1 MLSIDGKQYT
11 EEDLTPEQIAE
22 VNHMVALQQELGALQ
37 RRFTDVQIALSTRQE
52 AFVAAVKKASEA
64 VEDEAE
70 GPLLEEDGD
79 SEGAAEA
86 VA

>member
-1 MLSIDGKQYT
+1 MLSIDGKEYT

-52 AFVAAVKKASEA
+52 AFVAAVKKASEPEL
-64 VEDEAE
+64 VEGET
-70 GPLLEEDGD
+70 
-79 SEGAAEA
+79 EA

>member
-52 AFVAAVKKASEA
+52 AFVAAVKEA
-64 VEDEAE
+64 AE

-79 SEGAAEA
+79 SEGETEAE

>member
-52 AFVAAVKKASEA
+52 AFVAAIKEVS
-64 VEDEAE
+64 EDEPELVE
-70 GPLLEEDGD
+70 GE
-79 SEGAAEA
+79 AEA
-86 VA
+86 EVA

>member
-37 RRFTDVQIALSTRQE
+37 RRFTDVKIALSTRQE
-52 AFVAAVKKASEA
+52 AFVAAIKEASEDEPEL
-64 VEDEAE
+64 VEGEADAEAE
-70 GPLLEEDGD
+70 
-79 SEGAAEA
+79 AE

>member
-52 AFVAAVKKASEA
+52 AFVAAIKKASEET
-64 VEDEAE
+64 V
-70 GPLLEEDGD
+70 LEEGGT
-79 SEGAAEA
+79 EECAAEA

>member
-1 MLSIDGKQYT
+1 MLSIDGKEYT

-52 AFVAAVKKASEA
+52 AFVAAVKEA
-64 VEDEAE
+64 AE

-79 SEGAAEA
+79 SEGETEAE

>member
-52 AFVAAVKKASEA
+52 AFVAAIKEASEGEPEL
-64 VEDEAE
+64 VEGEDVEAE
-70 GPLLEEDGD
+70 
-79 SEGAAEA
+79 

>member
-1 MLSIDGKQYT
+1 MLSIDGKEYT

-52 AFVAAVKKASEA
+52 AFVAAVKKASE
-64 VEDEAE
+64 
-70 GPLLEEDGD
+70 GPLLEED
-79 SEGAAEA
+79 ETEECAAEA